1 MNRYF
6 EDLSIGDTFAARGR
20 TVTEC
25 DITMFSGISG
35 MWHPLHN
42 DEVWA
47 TTEGPYGGRIAQGYL
62 TLAIAAQLE
71 VTLVGSGDKVL
82 ALYGVDRIRF
92 PKPVFIGDTLHLVA
106 EVADLVER
114 DDGCGVVAVHHEV
127 RNQRDETVAVLDKR
141 VLHRCRPSGY
151 VLEDASGGEVAA
163 SGV

>member
-1 MNRYF
+1 
-6 EDLSIGDTFAARGR
+6 
-20 TVTEC
+20 
-25 DITMFSGISG
+25 MFSGISG

-47 TTEGPYGGRIAQGYL
+47 STEGPYGTRIAQGYL

-71 VTLVGSGDKVL
+71 VMLVGSGDKLL

-106 EVADLVER
+106 TVADLIPR
-114 DDGCGVVAVHHEV
+114 GDGSGVVTIHHDV

-141 VLHRCRPSGY
+141 VLHRGRLG
-151 VLEDASGGEVAA
+151 DASLRQSSSEAVAGIRGGG
-163 SGV
+163 SQDDRG